1 MAKTVRA
8 SQTRALIVDTALHL
22 FTENGYEATTMRAI
36 AQKAGVATGNAY
48 YYFASKDDLVGEFY
62 ALAVAS
68 HVAASHVVLSSETG
82 LTSRLRGVLLA
93 LIDAQA
99 PYHAFAI
106 PLCGRADVP
115 SAARTSAMALYA
127 SVATSSRPRVPA
139 ALRDRLPGMLWLYAQ
154 GVARFWAHDT
164 SPEFQRTRDL
174 IDATA
179 PLAARLVRLSRYPL
193 LRGLSRDLIASAD
206 LVVLSPTSGDPV
218 MSSMGH

>member
-1 MAKTVRA
+1 VSPAKTLRA
-8 SQTRALIVDTALHL
+8 EQTRALIVDTALHL

-62 ALAVAS
+62 TLAVAS
-68 HVAASHVVLSSETG
+68 HVAASRLVLSGETG
-82 LTSRLRGVLLA
+82 LTERLRGVLLA

-99 PYHAFAI
+99 PYRAFAV
-106 PLCGRADVP
+106 PLCARSDVP
-115 SAARTSAMALYA
+115 SPARDSAMALYA
-127 SVATSSRPRVPA
+127 SVVTGTRTRVPGS
-139 ALRDRLPGMLWLYAQ
+139 LRDRLPGMLWLYAQ

-179 PLAARLVRLSRYPL
+179 PLAARLVRLARYPL

-206 LVVLSPTSGDPV
+206 VVFSLES
-218 MSSMGH
+218 

>member
-1 MAKTVRA
+1 VAKTVRA

-68 HVAASHVVLSSETG
+68 HVAGSRLVLDSETA
-82 LTSRLRGVLLA
+82 LAARLRGVLLA

-99 PYHAFAI
+99 PYHAFAVA
-106 PLCGRADVP
+106 LCARSDVP
-115 SAARTSAMALYA
+115 SPARSSAISLYA
-127 SVATSSRPRVPA
+127 SVVAGTRTRVPRS
-139 ALRDRLPGMLWLYAQ
+139 LRDRLPGMLWLYAQ
-154 GVARFWAHDT
+154 GVARFWSHDT

-179 PLAARLVRLSRYPL
+179 PLAARLVRLARYPL

-206 LVVLSPTSGDPV
+206 VVFSLES
-218 MSSMGH
+218 